1 MGVEIEKTKCKED
14 EQKKKKTIVKQKKS
28 EAKKIEIQR
37 KTGVGWKLLLV
48 ERESEGGR
56 VRGRWRGRVPGG

>member
-1 MGVEIEKTKCKED
+1 MGVEIEKRSGKT
-14 EQKKKKTIVKQKKS
+14 KKKKEKTIVKQKKS

-48 ERESEGGR
+48 ERECEGGR
-56 VRGRWRGRVPGG
+56 VRERGRVPGG

>member
-1 MGVEIEKTKCKED
+1 MGVEIEKRSGKT
-14 EQKKKKTIVKQKKS
+14 KKKKTKEKTIVKQKKS

-48 ERESEGGR
+48 ERECEGGR
-56 VRGRWRGRVPGG
+56 VRGRGRVPGG